1 MGAECE
7 EEPEVERGR
16 EKLMILAATL
26 AIQAFRMASNGA
38 LVASC
43 DSTKQNVDWV
53 HARTGEC
60 MAG

>member
-1 MGAECE
+1 M
-7 EEPEVERGR
+7 ERGR